1 MLSVGAIEQYN
12 VYLIRIKAVVK
23 YVVNKSIM
31 AKDITN
37 GMESVKNENKA
48 IKRALTREELYLIK
62 KAALDPLERR
72 ILSVLL
78 YTGLRRNEA
87 LALNVEDIDL
97 SKGMINVSK
106 ALIASKNVAN
116 CLQEY
121 TKTTSGTRK
130 VPIPRPLIPIF

>member
-31 AKDITN
+31 AKDIY
-37 GMESVKNENKA
+37 GMESVKNKT
-48 IKRALTREELYLIK
+48 IKRALTREELYLIE
-62 KAALDPLERR
+62 KATLDPLERC

-87 LALNVEDIDL
+87 LALNVEDIYL

-106 ALIASKNVAN
+106 TLIASKNVAN